1 MKNSN
6 FYRGT
11 TYPKFELLVQL
22 WPQYTPWRWWKSKI
36 TIRLSKSI
44 KMEALSPLN
53 FHWKSWLRFS
63 QFRLFWIQMGPGS
76 KIQWASTKNYCH
88 AYRILSV
95 KGVGRLSESV
105 KKGKFMTKI
114 FFQIMLNEVLKICKN
129 WYLLM

>member
-53 FHWKSWLRFS
+53 FQWKPDFFLNLGYFGSNGSRIKDQGSINKKLLPRLANTSEKLEIQFKKVMHFS
-63 QFRLFWIQMGPGS
+63 FDFGWYSIHLDIV
-76 KIQWASTKNYCH
+76 H
-88 AYRILSV
+88 EEL
-95 KGVGRLSESV
+95 GVRGV
-105 KKGKFMTKI
+105 A
-114 FFQIMLNEVLKICKN
+114 
-129 WYLLM
+129 